1 MTVPIPKGQQASITA
16 NKRTQNFR
24 LLNRRV
30 SRRKQ
35 LSRPLWPWS
44 EELAQAIEPRH
55 RPQAVGKSS
64 HKHLQSDP
72 RGRNPSRRALQHR
85 IDLMKR

>member
-1 MTVPIPKGQQASITA
+1 MIVPTPKGQQAGITA

-24 LLNRRV
+24 LLNQRA

-35 LSRPLWPWS
+35 LWRPLRPWS
-44 EELAQAIEPRH
+44 QELPQAIESRH

-72 RGRNPSRRALQHR
+72 PG
-85 IDLMKR
+85 